1 MAPVINRN
9 NYSNQRSSYLRF
21 ISTALGELEKE
32 NTKISEMNRKDI
44 WIFIYLTLLEIQKSV
59 QTTIQPW
66 EKRGYWVK
74 ADQFRA
80 EWSWLEPVRISIERK
95 IKTQDWKDFEGD
107 KKTLKVIC
115 KDYPPYQKMSIRE
128 PWNGAWEKWKKMKKA
143 SD

>member
-21 ISTALGELEKE
+21 IATALDELEKE
-32 NTKISEMNRKDI
+32 NAKISENSQKDI

-80 EWSWLEPVRISIERK
+80 EWNWLEPVRNSIERK
-95 IKTQDWKDFEGD
+95 IKTQDWKDLEND
-107 KKTLKVIC
+107 KKTLKAIC
-115 KDYPPYQKMSIRE
+115 KDYPAYQKMSIKN
-128 PWNGAWEKWKKMKKA
+128 PWNGAWEKWKKIK
-143 SD
+143 SV